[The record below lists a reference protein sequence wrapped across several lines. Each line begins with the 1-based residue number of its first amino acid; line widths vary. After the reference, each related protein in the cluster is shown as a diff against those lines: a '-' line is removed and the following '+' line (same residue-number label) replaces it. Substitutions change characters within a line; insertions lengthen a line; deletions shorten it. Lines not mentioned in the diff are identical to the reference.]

1 MSLANLSIIEKDD
14 LIKKMPKDALKRELR
29 DPTGN
34 LPLYMIAARLKEVET
49 MEKEFQAKQFAQD
62 AQGEEPTIA
71 HRLAREIMPQ
81 APISGMA
88 AMPSPQQRPNPQG
101 QMAQQ
106 LAGPQNPMP
115 TVYAQSGLK
124 GAYPGDAPRVTAE
137 MLAAAARRR
146 KDSGKSRLYNQDR
159 KSSFEETIKKG
170 ASPAAQMAA
179 MFGIPSAIARQE
191 ERVYGGFRHADP
203 ISD

>member
-49 MEKEFQAKQFAQD
+49 MEKEFQAKQFAQE

-71 HRLAREIMPQ
+71 HRLAREVMPQ
-81 APISGMA
+81 APVSGMA
-88 AMPSPQQRPNPQG
+88 AMPSPQQRPDPQG

-146 KDSGKSRLYNQDR
+146 KDSGKSRL
-159 KSSFEETIKKG
+159 
-170 ASPAAQMAA
+170 
-179 MFGIPSAIARQE
+179 
-191 ERVYGGFRHADP
+191 
-203 ISD
+203 